1 MRHPSCRITALAALA
16 IVAASSASPLVAA
29 ARADTTADS
38 SVAPTT
44 NIGRAFAVIGCGG
57 EPVFL
62 SADEKA
68 TLDLHNAQRRAS
80 GLTTFCVDT
89 RLTAAARAHSDD
101 MLGQRYFAHTSP
113 DGATFGLRVNDVG
126 YAPFTRLA
134 ENIAWGSGPV
144 GTPQHIFVDW
154 MNSAGH
160 RRNIQNAALREIGIG
175 VSTGAFEGFDDARIY
190 TVDFGT
196 H

>member
-1 MRHPSCRITALAALA
+1 MRHPSCRITALVALA
-16 IVAASSASPLVAA
+16 IVAAFSASPLVAV
-29 ARADTTADS
+29 ARASTTADS
-38 SVAPTT
+38 SVSSTT
-44 NIGRAFAVIGCGG
+44 NLGRSFAVISCNGD
-57 EPVFL
+57 PVFL

-80 GLTTFCVDT
+80 GLPTFCVDT
-89 RLTAAARAHSDD
+89 KLTAAARAHTED
-101 MLGQRYFAHTSP
+101 MLGQRYFAHTSL
-113 DGATFGLRVNDVG
+113 DGATFGLRLNDVG

-134 ENIAWGSGPV
+134 ENIAWGTGPV

-154 MNSAGH
+154 MNSSGH

-175 VSTGAFEGFDDARIY
+175 VSTGAFEGFDDARVY